1 VNISL
6 GKAGF
11 LFFIPALLSVS
22 ADLLTKVLIFSF
34 FEQQPAGL
42 EIWSGVLYFS
52 RAHNTGVAFG
62 MLQGHNNI
70 LGILVGA
77 MAIAIPLYSLWNR
90 KDGPLFLV
98 AMGLVYGG
106 ALGNLYDRWA
116 IGYVRD
122 FIDVRFGSYHYP
134 VFNIADSFICIGV
147 ALMLIQNVFL
157 GRPNSE

>member
-1 VNISL
+1 MNISL
-6 GKAGF
+6 GKAGI
-11 LFFIPALLSVS
+11 LFFIPAILSVV
-22 ADLLTKVLIFSF
+22 ADLVSKSVAFSF
-34 FEQQPAGL
+34 FEQQPTGMEL
-42 EIWSGVLYFS
+42 VDGFLYFS

-70 LGILVGA
+70 LGMLVGV
-77 MAIAIPLYSLWNR
+77 MAIAIPIYSLWNR
-90 KDGPLFLV
+90 KDGVVFLI

-134 VFNIADSFICIGV
+134 VFNVADSFICIGV
-147 ALMLIQNVFL
+147 ALMLLQNIFL
-157 GRPNSE
+157 GRPKSE